1 MNQLTKNA
9 IQSCRYLHLLFN
21 ITLPLQHWESAKENL
36 IDTLSIDMYRYIT
49 LERFSK
55 LPDDEDL
62 SLEQLRGLAKCVGVS
77 IDFLIDDKIVTSL
90 ARLID
95 IKKEIRKI
103 RATIN
108 SVYSTT
114 NKNISPAITA
124 LLAKEFRC
132 LEKEVFNNEA
142 NTR

>member
-9 IQSCRYLHLLFN
+9 VQSCRYLHLLFN
-21 ITLPLQHWESAKENL
+21 HCLPYQSEEMAKINL
-36 IDTLSIDMYRYIT
+36 IDTLSVDMYRYMQ

-55 LPDDEDL
+55 LPDEDL
-62 SLEQLRGLAKCVGVS
+62 SLEQISGLAKYFGVS
-77 IDFLIDDKIVTSL
+77 IDFLIDDKIVASL

-114 NKNISPAITA
+114 NKNISPLITDF
-124 LLAKEFRC
+124 LNKEFRI
-132 LEKEVFNNEA
+132 LEKEVIFNET

>member
-9 IQSCRYLHLLFN
+9 VQSCRYLHLLFN
-21 ITLPLQHWESAKENL
+21 YGLPHQSWDIAKENL
-36 IDTLSIDMYRYIT
+36 IDTLSVDMYRYIN

-55 LPDDEDL
+55 LPDEDL
-62 SLEQLRGLAKCVGVS
+62 SLEQIRGLAKCFGVS
-77 IDFLIDDKIVTSL
+77 IDFLIDDKIVASL

-108 SVYSTT
+108 SVYSIT
-114 NKNISPAITA
+114 NKNISPAITS
-124 LLAKEFRC
+124 LLAKEFRV
-132 LEKEVFNNEA
+132 LEKEVKNNE
-142 NTR
+142 